1 MRRKILLPVLV
12 FLFSLL
18 QLTSTFAQNGRYPV
32 KPDPSLTPGQ
42 LCAVAD
48 EIRYP
53 EKIKYCERDV
63 STYTKQSIIL
73 TYDAKLGF
81 NIRNQNRAAFKI
93 DHYIPLCMG
102 GSNERQNL
110 WPQHQSVYKLTDPL
124 EGLLCEKMKYGKLKQ
139 ADAINLIRQAKNDF
153 NLIPQIL
160 RFASRL

>member
-1 MRRKILLPVLV
+1 MRRKLWLQVSA
-12 FLFSLL
+12 FLFILVQVSA
-18 QLTSTFAQNGRYPV
+18 SFAQNGRFPI
-32 KPDPSLTPGQ
+32 KPDTNLTPGQ

-63 STYTKQSIIL
+63 STFTKQSIIL
-73 TYDAKLGF
+73 TYDAKLGY

-110 WPQHQSVYKLTDPL
+110 WPQHQSVYKHTDPL
-124 EGLLCEKMKYGKLKQ
+124 EGLLCEKMKYGKIKQ
-139 ADAINLIRQAKNDF
+139 ADAINLIRQAKNDLT
-153 NLIPQIL
+153 LIPQIL
-160 RFASRL
+160 RFVSRL